1 MLWAQEIIGR
11 ERGTG
16 SREARR
22 CSCSSLS
29 LSSAMAGVL
38 ELEPAAAP
46 VTVLESEGT
55 GRERRARGFYF
66 GDSGHGKRRSAPA
79 AWQPWPRLMSLL
91 VAGRGRGAGW
101 GRPRVLWRCSAAAY
115 LGAGLPTGG
124 DRRAAAAAREGEQ
137 RELDSGRKGGGEWW
151 SWDCSAS

>member
-1 MLWAQEIIGR
+1 VLVLI
-11 ERGTG
+11 
-16 SREARR
+16 
-22 CSCSSLS
+22 S

-38 ELEPAAAP
+38 ELEPVAVPA
-46 VTVLESEGT
+46 TVLESEGT
-55 GRERRARGFYF
+55 GRERRARGFWF
-66 GDSGHGKRRSAPA
+66 DSFEHVKRKSGPA

-124 DRRAAAAAREGEQ
+124 DRRAAREGEQ
-137 RELDSGRKGGGEWW
+137 RELDSGWKGGGEWW
-151 SWDCSAS
+151 SWGCSAS

>member
-1 MLWAQEIIGR
+1 MLVLI
-11 ERGTG
+11 
-16 SREARR
+16 
-22 CSCSSLS
+22 S

-46 VTVLESEGT
+46 ATVLESEGT

-101 GRPRVLWRCSAAAY
+101 GRLRVLWRCSAAAY
-115 LGAGLPTGG
+115 LGTGLPTGG
-124 DRRAAAAAREGEQ
+124 YRRAAAAAREGEQ
-137 RELDSGRKGGGEWW
+137 RELDSGRAGGVGGLGKLGGGEE
-151 SWDCSAS
+151 SELGRLL